1 MDDLWMLRSNTG
13 PMPFGIIEMLPDNM
27 RPSDEVISYAKEMYT
42 KVTKPDTVRAW
53 NGEVIFGYYFKRNCV
68 TCLNELIFSE
78 GRNMRWE
85 CE

>member
-1 MDDLWMLRSNTG
+1 MLKNKYG
-13 PMPFGIIEMLPDNM
+13 GNPFGIIEMLPDNM
-27 RPSDEVISYAKEMYT
+27 LPAKEVLDHAKEIYPKISM
-42 KVTKPDTVRAW
+42 PDTVRAW
-53 NGEVIFGYYFKRNCV
+53 NREVIFGYYFKKNSV